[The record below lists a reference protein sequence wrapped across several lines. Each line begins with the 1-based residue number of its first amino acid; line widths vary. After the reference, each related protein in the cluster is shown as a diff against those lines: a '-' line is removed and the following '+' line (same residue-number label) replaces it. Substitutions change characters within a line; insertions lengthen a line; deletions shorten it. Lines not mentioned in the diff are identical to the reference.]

1 MKSSLFAK
9 LFLLFALVI
18 VAATAITD
26 AVVRRSWERS
36 FEQQLQRSLT
46 EKVLG
51 LTETLPPI
59 EGCSA
64 PGNDRHE
71 AIVDMVHRQS
81 QAMQVRVT
89 VIDHCGKVLADSEA
103 EPDRMENHATRP
115 EFRAAL
121 EQGQVGTNRRT
132 SRTLS
137 VPFLYVA
144 APARGA
150 KEVGAVRVSYHLVDI
165 AHESARIRNQV
176 LLASLL
182 SLVVGLLLAAVAA
195 RSISRRSQRIVE
207 FARRVAEGDF
217 SARVHERSHDELAQV
232 AGSLNVTAQRL
243 EDSFAEIREARSR
256 LETLLN
262 SMHEPV
268 LAVSGD
274 RKLQWF
280 NAQMETIASQPLR
293 IGAALVESIRDPGLL
308 RAIRRTLESRELS
321 TAKVELTAQHRVFQ
335 VTTAPL
341 GEHGAVAVLNEITEI
356 EKTEKVRRDFIANVS
371 HELRTPLT
379 SIQGY
384 AESLLETAPPSQERE
399 FLDIIRKNANRM
411 ARLTEDLLTL
421 ARVESGEDALRLRP
435 VLPSVVLK
443 DAFESFHEVAKAHGR
458 ELVLENDAERVA
470 RCDLDKIHQVMA
482 NLIEN
487 AIKYSTPRTKITLGA
502 SDAENGVRFY
512 VRDEGPGI
520 PSEHQPR
527 LFERFYRVDKSRSVD
542 SGGTGLGLAIAKHI
556 VLKHGGM
563 IYVQSELG
571 QGSKFSFVLP
581 FASESDPLT
590 AKPA

>member
-1 MKSSLFAK
+1 MKNRIFLK
-9 LFLLFALVI
+9 LFLLFALVV

-51 LTETLPPI
+51 LTETLPPL
-59 EGCSA
+59 EGCGIA
-64 PGNDRHE
+64 RPELLD
-71 AIVDMVHRQS
+71 VVHRQAK
-81 QAMQVRVT
+81 AMQVRIT
-89 VIDHCGKVLADSEA
+89 VIDHCGQVLADSEA

-121 EQGQVGTNRRT
+121 EQAQVGTNRRT

-150 KEVGAVRVSYHLVDI
+150 KEVGAVRVSFHLVDI
-165 AHESARIRNQV
+165 AQESARIRNQV
-176 LLASLL
+176 LIASSL
-182 SLVVGLLLAAVAA
+182 SLVVGLLLAAIAA
-195 RSISRRSQRIVE
+195 GSISRRTQRIVE
-207 FARRVAEGDF
+207 FARRVADGDF
-217 SARVHERSHDELAQV
+217 GARVHEDSNDELAQV
-232 AGSLNVTAQRL
+232 ASSLNVTAQRL
-243 EDSFAEIREARSR
+243 EDSFNEIREARSR

-280 NAQMETIASQPLR
+280 NAQMEKIASQPLR
-293 IGAALVESIRDPGLL
+293 IGAALVESIRNPELL
-308 RAIRRTLESRELS
+308 RAIRKTLESRELS
-321 TAKVELTAQHRVFQ
+321 TAKVALSTPPRVFQ

-384 AESLLETAPPSQERE
+384 TESLLEHAPPSEARE
-399 FLDIIRKNANRM
+399 FLDIIRKNAQRM
-411 ARLTEDLLTL
+411 ARLTEDLLML

-435 VLPSVVLK
+435 VVPAMVLK
-443 DAFESFHEVAKAHGR
+443 DAYESFRDVAKASGR
-458 ELVLENDAERVA
+458 ELITENESERVT

-482 NLIEN
+482 NLIAN
-487 AIKYSTPRTKITLGA
+487 AIKYATPGTKITLAA
-502 SDAENGVRFY
+502 SDVETGVCFS
-512 VRDEGPGI
+512 VKDEGPGI
-520 PSEHQPR
+520 ASEHQPR
-527 LFERFYRVDKSRSVD
+527 LFERFYRVDKSRSVE

-556 VLKHGGM
+556 VLRHGGS

-571 QGSKFSFVLP
+571 KGSTFSFVLP
-581 FASESDPLT
+581 YADESHDPVLT
-590 AKPA
+590 QD